1 MTTDITVR
9 KTDYQVEK
17 RSWLLGPLGTEPGQ
31 TPSITLD
38 LSAFAADRYP
48 NGYIPSGTVLGKIS
62 ASGLYGPYDN
72 AATDGTEVALGLLFS
87 AINVVDASGKVGG
100 ALFKRGDVDASK
112 LPFASGKGFLDANAK
127 TDLKFIDFTSY

>member
-17 RSWLLGPLGTEPGQ
+17 RSWLRGPAGTQPGE

-38 LSAFAADRYP
+38 ISLFASDRYP
-48 NGYIPSGTVLGKIS
+48 NGYIPSGTVVGKVT
-62 ASGLYGPYDN
+62 ATGLYGPYDN
-72 AATDGTEVALGLLFS
+72 TAEDGTDTALGLLFS
-87 AINVVDASGKVGG
+87 SINVVASTGKVGA
-100 ALFKRGDVDASK
+100 ALFKRGDVDTTK
-112 LPFASGKGFLDANAK
+112 LPFSSGKGSLDANGK